1 MKKQYRLKRNEDF
14 QKVISKKRNL
24 ANASFAAYFYP
35 NNLGHARIGISVSV
49 KLGKA
54 VVRNKIKRQVRM
66 MVLQSVDLSKSA
78 DFIFIVRKRYLNKTF
93 EENLKALQ
101 ELSAKIMFKLDKEV

>member
-1 MKKQYRLKRNEDF
+1 
-14 QKVISKKRNL
+14 
-24 ANASFAAYFYP
+24 
-35 NNLGHARIGISVSV
+35 
-49 KLGKA
+49 
-54 VVRNKIKRQVRM
+54 M
-66 MVLQSVDLSKSA
+66 MVLQAVDLSKSA